1 MTRDEIIKMAIE
13 AGISR
18 SRSPDLYDIWEV
30 SDTELERFA
39 ALVAAA
45 ERAELRAEVERLR
58 VVLERITRGTVVAAT
73 WVSDEARN
81 ALKEPK

>member
-1 MTRDEIIKMAIE
+1 MTRDEIIKLAIE

-39 ALVAAA
+39 ALVVAA
-45 ERAELRAEVERLR
+45 ERERIKKINIQRINEHIDILRA
-58 VVLERITRGTVVAAT
+58 RG
-73 WVSDEARN
+73 E
-81 ALKEPK
+81 K